1 MVGPLARWS
10 GSAASEGSCGARLC
24 SPDKAL
30 ARIHRLRGL
39 WSAGV
44 ARLRARARAAAAAV
58 RRSSARRSCSWA
70 WEGRRFSRRGM
81 ARPVLRLS
89 AAGGDGEVSIQIVGL
104 PRTRRL
110 PRRGETRPTQA
121 AGAGGGGLAVPG
133 LRRAAPGQAT
143 WLGKRCCRCH
153 AGLWFRSTPTIVMP
167 HRGCRSLFC
176 SSLLKYPLCCHE
188 ISATQISD
196 LARLKRG
203 LMWDTNQSLL
213 AYTLV
218 LQWICKLKFVHIELL
233 KKFMSSIFAPR
244 FLIDIYGRVEISF
257 ICVIQKMFHRS
268 IQLSKK

>member
-133 LRRAAPGQAT
+133 LRRAAPGQQAT

-167 HRGCRSLFC
+167 HRGC
-176 SSLLKYPLCCHE
+176 
-188 ISATQISD
+188 
-196 LARLKRG
+196 RLKRG